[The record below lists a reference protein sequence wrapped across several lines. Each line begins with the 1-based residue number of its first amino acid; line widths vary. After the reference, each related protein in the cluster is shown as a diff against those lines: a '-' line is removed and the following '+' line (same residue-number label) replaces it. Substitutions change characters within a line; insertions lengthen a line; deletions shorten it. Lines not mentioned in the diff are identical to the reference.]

1 MKTDRI
7 EKKLGESTQRHT
19 ERLALWKK
27 IRAAWEDGGPTGV
40 EGLLGGMATSL
51 EERKSKVST
60 RLAEEMGVNDGDNQE
75 S

>member
-7 EKKLGESTQRHT
+7 EKKLEESEQRKK

-27 IRAAWEDGGPTGV
+27 IKTAWDDGDLSGV
-40 EGLLGGMATSL
+40 KGLLSGMATSL
-51 EERKSKVST
+51 EERKSQVST
-60 RLAEEMGVNDGDNQE
+60 KLAEEMGVNDAENQE